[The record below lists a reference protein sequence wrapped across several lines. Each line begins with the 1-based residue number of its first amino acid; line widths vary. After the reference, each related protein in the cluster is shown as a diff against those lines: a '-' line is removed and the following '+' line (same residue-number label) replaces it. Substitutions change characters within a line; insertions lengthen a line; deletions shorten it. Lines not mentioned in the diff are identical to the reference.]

1 MALVGMPRG
10 NATAW
15 VSKPRHRSPPIRPGE
30 NNPGPDH
37 GFKILR
43 PGNLSRARHTS
54 PPGKR
59 GEADLKNDLQ
69 PVAATTRHRLHLPSR
84 KPTNQEVQ
92 ISARPNRNSRSG
104 RHPHAQIQPS
114 EKIKKTT
121 CFDLIL
127 LTPETPPRRTDRAR
141 LRDCLW
147 REGPDALQIR
157 AESRRAGANR
167 EWNRPCGTR
176 RRTKTECSA
185 PQDRSKAE
193 IQGQRS
199 FVRVDCQHV
208 NSSNAREPWRAGWR

>member
-1 MALVGMPRG
+1 MAHARMPRG

-121 CFDLIL
+121 WFDLIL
-127 LTPETPPRRTDRAR
+127 LTPKTHLSGCQKSRGSRV
-141 LRDCLW
+141 
-147 REGPDALQIR
+147 QIR
-157 AESRRAGANR
+157 VGEILMEWRRSELGPHHPCCR
-167 EWNRPCGTR
+167 LLHRPH
-176 RRTKTECSA
+176 
-185 PQDRSKAE
+185 P
-193 IQGQRS
+193 
-199 FVRVDCQHV
+199 
-208 NSSNAREPWRAGWR
+208 